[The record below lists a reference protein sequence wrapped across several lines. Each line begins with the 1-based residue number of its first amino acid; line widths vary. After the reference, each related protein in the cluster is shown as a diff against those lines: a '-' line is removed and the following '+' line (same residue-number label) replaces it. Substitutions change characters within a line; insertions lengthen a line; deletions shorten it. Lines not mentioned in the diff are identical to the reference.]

1 MPCAR
6 YWPVRTAKSSHPNK
20 CGFSST
26 LVQTLHNETRVVR
39 VARVTPR
46 TRTML
51 GAINKVKAWGD
62 EKMPELSAKMKEL
75 GDKIAP
81 PGGPSKAVPEDP
93 SLIPLRALQ
102 RIPPPNPEGTPE
114 MRLLV
119 VLQPP
124 EELPAPP
131 PPAGTYNLVQ
141 IIGNQVFVSGI
152 GPLAPTSDA
161 HIAKIGTTEDKANG
175 VVGVDDGKKAARAC
189 ALTMLSVLRN
199 QLGSLNHVKRLVK
212 ANAFVNATPEF
223 TQHPEVVNGFSETM
237 VEMFGERGK
246 AARSAVGVASLP
258 RGWAVEVDAVFEL
271 QDELV
276 VGRR

>member
-1 MPCAR
+1 MIVANRTLRARGVKPGRSVPTRFDRSAASDDEVVFDLCPAR

-20 CGFSST
+20 CGSSST

-102 RIPPPNPEGTPE
+102 RIPSQPGGTPE

-124 EELPAPP
+124 EELPAPRLP
-131 PPAGTYNLVQ
+131 PGRT
-141 IIGNQVFVSGI
+141 
-152 GPLAPTSDA
+152 TSC
-161 HIAKIGTTEDKANG
+161 K
-175 VVGVDDGKKAARAC
+175 
-189 ALTMLSVLRN
+189 S
-199 QLGSLNHVKRLVK
+199 S
-212 ANAFVNATPEF
+212 ATRC
-223 TQHPEVVNGFSETM
+223 S
-237 VEMFGERGK
+237 
-246 AARSAVGVASLP
+246 
-258 RGWAVEVDAVFEL
+258 
-271 QDELV
+271 
-276 VGRR
+276 